1 MKTERQST
9 LEKILQEDLATLVEV
24 SEEAILS
31 ELYERYKKNDYYT
44 FIGDILLF
52 LNPNKCANLYGSQV
66 SLKTL
71 CFLIFF
77 RRQVTCYLTLFN
89 VFPTVPSQIPIQSE
103 ITKCSTHLLRDRK
116 RLQKRF
122 PPRKTS
128 THSFRR

>member
-1 MKTERQST
+1 MKTEREST

-71 CFLIFF
+71 CFFIFF
-77 RRQVTCYLTLFN
+77 RVVR
-89 VFPTVPSQIPIQSE
+89 
-103 ITKCSTHLLRDRK
+103 
-116 RLQKRF
+116 
-122 PPRKTS
+122 
-128 THSFRR
+128 